1 MSLNEEPRNE
11 IVLDVVEKEQVGS
24 GIENQEENADFS
36 ISSWE
41 DLDISEDLLRGI
53 YSYGYEKPSPIQM
66 KAIKPIMMKRD
77 ILAQAQSGTGK
88 TATFSI
94 GALSRVVIKDN
105 YTQVLIM
112 SPTHELTSQISGVIT
127 ALGSMIAGLRVK
139 TIMGGSSIDEDAAE
153 MRKSPPHSNF
163 IW

>member
-112 SPTHELTSQISGVIT
+112 SPTHELTSQICSHNLEQIET
-127 ALGSMIAGLRVK
+127 AIGKRFTRNKDCDLR
-139 TIMGGSSIDEDAAE
+139 
-153 MRKSPPHSNF
+153 HSLPLLFSQNLS
-163 IW
+163 